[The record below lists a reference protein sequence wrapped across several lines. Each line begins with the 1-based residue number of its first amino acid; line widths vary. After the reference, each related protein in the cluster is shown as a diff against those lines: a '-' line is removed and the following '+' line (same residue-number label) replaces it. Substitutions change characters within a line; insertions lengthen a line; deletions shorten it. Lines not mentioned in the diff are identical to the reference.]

1 MTDAAKPVRLL
12 GLSGSIRRQSHC
24 NAVLRTLADALAA
37 PPDGKGDAKAE
48 MALFPLNDI
57 PPYDPD
63 LDAEN
68 TPAPATALREAI
80 AGAAGLVV
88 ISPEYNYG
96 MSGVLKNALDWA
108 SRPAMR
114 SPVRGKPILI
124 MTASPAFT
132 GGVRAQHEMSE
143 TLSGMMGRVI
153 ARPQV
158 VIGMVH
164 EKTKDGRL
172 TDRAALDFALAA
184 IDDLL
189 LEIALL
195 RRAAGA

>member
-1 MTDAAKPVRLL
+1 MTEPVRLL
-12 GLSGSIRRQSHC
+12 GISGSIRRNSYC
-24 NAVLRTLADALAA
+24 TTVLQTLGEGLG
-37 PPDGKGDAKAE
+37 GKASLD
-48 MALFPLNDI
+48 LFPLHDI

-68 TPAPATALREAI
+68 TPASAVALRKAI
-80 AGAAGLVV
+80 AAADGLVV

-108 SRPAMR
+108 SRPAMQA
-114 SPVRGKPILI
+114 PVRGKPILI

-132 GGVRAQHEMSE
+132 GGVRAQHEMRE
-143 TLSGMMGRVI
+143 TLAGMLGRVI

-158 VIGMVH
+158 VIASVH
-164 EKTKDGRL
+164 EKIKDGRL
-172 TDRAALDFALAA
+172 TDPAVLSFALAA

-189 LEIALL
+189 AEIRML
-195 RRAAGA
+195 RAAGAV

>member
-1 MTDAAKPVRLL
+1 MTDTAKPVRLL
-12 GLSGSIRRQSHC
+12 GLSGSIRRHSHC
-24 NAVLRTLADALAA
+24 TAVLGTLAEALGEKAG
-37 PPDGKGDAKAE
+37 GKTE
-48 MALFPLNDI
+48 MTLFPLNDI

-68 TPAPATALREAI
+68 TPAPATALRDAI
-80 AGAAGLVV
+80 AAADGLVI

-108 SRPAMR
+108 SRPAMK

-132 GGVRAQHEMSE
+132 GGVRAQHEMRE

-164 EKTKDGRL
+164 EKIRDGRL
-172 TDRAALDFALAA
+172 TDQAALDFALAA
-184 IDDLL
+184 VDDLL
-189 LEIALL
+189 AEVALL
-195 RRAAGA
+195 RGAKGA